1 MAIDTAGIATTRKIK
16 SRFNF
21 LYLTYAKNMFNL
33 RQGLAN
39 VHPARQASRKIQSNL
54 QNKKIPQ
61 SPMGKIG
68 DRQTGQGLRSMH

>member
-1 MAIDTAGIATTRKIK
+1 
-16 SRFNF
+16 
-21 LYLTYAKNMFNL
+21 MFNL
-33 RQGLAN
+33 RQGFAN
-39 VHPARQASRKIQSNL
+39 VHQARQASRKIQSNL